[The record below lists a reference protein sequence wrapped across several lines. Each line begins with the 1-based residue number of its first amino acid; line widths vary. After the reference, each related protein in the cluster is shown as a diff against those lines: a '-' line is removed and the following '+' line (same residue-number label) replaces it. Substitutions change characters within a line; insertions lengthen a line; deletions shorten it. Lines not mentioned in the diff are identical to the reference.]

1 MYPTIK
7 LDHLLR
13 LTDDRGLIQFAPYSV
28 PNPKTGYSLD
38 DNARGIIV
46 AVKYFQ
52 LTGDKRGLE
61 LARTYLSFVRDAQTK
76 EGKFHNL
83 LAYDHTWHD
92 LESSEDSYG
101 RALWGLG
108 YAVAV
113 GGEGKLSQTARHIFD
128 QALPWLESLV
138 SPRAKAL
145 SLLGLAHY
153 QRANPDCRQV
163 GEAISR
169 LADALVAHFHNVADS
184 EWAWFED
191 YLAYSNGKLPQ
202 ALLLAYQSVSQEEYL
217 SVGRRS
223 LDFLLNVL
231 FVDGKLDIIGNNG
244 WHQRYGERAH
254 FDQQPVDAG
263 ATVEVCLTAYQVLG
277 EEKYRQL
284 ALQAFRWF
292 FGENRVGVPLYDPQ
306 TGGCSDGLHPH
317 GVSENQGAE
326 STLAYLLSYLL
337 LLESIPPAQWESYG
351 LSIAR

>member
-1 MYPTIK
+1 VYPTIK

-263 ATVEVCLTAYQVLG
+263 ATVEVCLIAYQVLG

-326 STLAYLLSYLL
+326 SALAYLLSYLL